1 MEDLHLNEVILYPN
15 PATSTFSV
23 EGEFEQLLMTITD
36 LNGKVVS
43 TLKEIHSEEQ
53 HDISSLPQGV
63 YIVSLQSNT
72 TVVHKRLLK

>member
-1 MEDLHLNEVILYPN
+1 
-15 PATSTFSV
+15 V

-43 TLKEIHSEEQ
+43 TSKEIHSGEQ